1 MINYL
6 LRRVV
11 YGILI
16 LLGVNLITFVL
27 FFAVNT
33 PDDMARLNLGGR
45 RVTADA
51 QHSLQLPDRHHIGIV
66 GKQQTIAGFQL
77 FFRDEAFRRHA
88 TLIEWKCTNWII
100 IGKSPFCNRLRKIY

>member
-33 PDDMARLNLGGR
+33 PDDL
-45 RVTADA
+45 
-51 QHSLQLPDRHHIGIV
+51 SLIHI
-66 GKQQTIAGFQL
+66 
-77 FFRDEAFRRHA
+77 
-88 TLIEWKCTNWII
+88 
-100 IGKSPFCNRLRKIY
+100 

>member
-27 FFAVNT
+27 IRPTTWRGSIWA
-33 PDDMARLNLGGR
+33 A
-45 RVTADA
+45 AA
-51 QHSLQLPDRHHIGIV
+51 
-66 GKQQTIAGFQL
+66 
-77 FFRDEAFRRHA
+77 
-88 TLIEWKCTNWII
+88 
-100 IGKSPFCNRLRKIY
+100 

>member
-33 PDDMARLNLGGR
+33 PDDMARLNLGG
-45 RVTADA
+45 AA
-51 QHSLQLPDRHHIGIV
+51 GGPG
-66 GKQQTIAGFQL
+66 QTSEGGTRGAG
-77 FFRDEAFRRHA
+77 REHEAGGGGGRGGG
-88 TLIEWKCTNWII
+88 L
-100 IGKSPFCNRLRKIY
+100 

>member
-33 PDDMARLNLGGR
+33 PTTWRGSIWA
-45 RVTADA
+45 AA
-51 QHSLQLPDRHHIGIV
+51 
-66 GKQQTIAGFQL
+66 A
-77 FFRDEAFRRHA
+77 
-88 TLIEWKCTNWII
+88 
-100 IGKSPFCNRLRKIY
+100 

>member
-27 FFAVNT
+27 FLPSIRPTTWRDSIWAAAV
-33 PDDMARLNLGGR
+33 
-45 RVTADA
+45 
-51 QHSLQLPDRHHIGIV
+51 
-66 GKQQTIAGFQL
+66 
-77 FFRDEAFRRHA
+77 
-88 TLIEWKCTNWII
+88 
-100 IGKSPFCNRLRKIY
+100 

>member
-51 QHSLQLPDRHHIGIV
+51 IEAWKASGARSR
-66 GKQQTIAGFQL
+66 QTALHQYSGRGCAKNNGHGFL
-77 FFRDEAFRRHA
+77 
-88 TLIEWKCTNWII
+88 
-100 IGKSPFCNRLRKIY
+100 

>member
-51 QHSLQLPDRHHIGIV
+51 IEAWKAARSRQTALHQHSGRGCAKNNGH
-66 GKQQTIAGFQL
+66 GFL
-77 FFRDEAFRRHA
+77 
-88 TLIEWKCTNWII
+88 
-100 IGKSPFCNRLRKIY
+100 

>member
-27 FFAVNT
+27 
-33 PDDMARLNLGGR
+33 L
-45 RVTADA
+45 
-51 QHSLQLPDRHHIGIV
+51 SLIHI
-66 GKQQTIAGFQL
+66 
-77 FFRDEAFRRHA
+77 
-88 TLIEWKCTNWII
+88 
-100 IGKSPFCNRLRKIY
+100 

>member
-27 FFAVNT
+27 FFCRQYA
-33 PDDMARLNLGGR
+33 
-45 RVTADA
+45 
-51 QHSLQLPDRHHIGIV
+51 
-66 GKQQTIAGFQL
+66 
-77 FFRDEAFRRHA
+77 RRHGA
-88 TLIEWKCTNWII
+88 AQFGRPPCD
-100 IGKSPFCNRLRKIY
+100 G

>member
-27 FFAVNT
+27 FFC
-33 PDDMARLNLGGR
+33 R
-45 RVTADA
+45 
-51 QHSLQLPDRHHIGIV
+51 
-66 GKQQTIAGFQL
+66 
-77 FFRDEAFRRHA
+77 
-88 TLIEWKCTNWII
+88 
-100 IGKSPFCNRLRKIY
+100 

>member
-33 PDDMARLNLGGR
+33 PRPTTWRGSIWA
-45 RVTADA
+45 AA
-51 QHSLQLPDRHHIGIV
+51 
-66 GKQQTIAGFQL
+66 A
-77 FFRDEAFRRHA
+77 
-88 TLIEWKCTNWII
+88 
-100 IGKSPFCNRLRKIY
+100 

>member
-45 RVTADA
+45 RVMP
-51 QHSLQLPDRHHIGIV
+51 LRL
-66 GKQQTIAGFQL
+66 GK
-77 FFRDEAFRRHA
+77 RRA
-88 TLIEWKCTNWII
+88 VSTNRSSSTQRPRVC
-100 IGKSPFCNRLRKIY
+100 KK

>member
-45 RVTADA
+45 RV
-51 QHSLQLPDRHHIGIV
+51 L
-66 GKQQTIAGFQL
+66 GK
-77 FFRDEAFRRHA
+77 RRA
-88 TLIEWKCTNWII
+88 VSTNRSSSTQRPRVC
-100 IGKSPFCNRLRKIY
+100 KK

>member
-27 FFAVNT
+27 FFAVKLYRS
-33 PDDMARLNLGGR
+33 RLGR
-45 RVTADA
+45 SES
-51 QHSLQLPDRHHIGIV
+51 H
-66 GKQQTIAGFQL
+66 
-77 FFRDEAFRRHA
+77 
-88 TLIEWKCTNWII
+88 
-100 IGKSPFCNRLRKIY
+100 